1 MCLYPM
7 KGYLRAWRGLS
18 AFCFLLEIQLSKC
31 DFSVRMLFYVLHI
44 ALPFLSRM
52 TYPSCGK
59 DSPNSFLL
67 LLLVLK
73 RRDFSPAPHQC
84 DSITQDSG
92 GEHIPACSTFSIP
105 LLPHSACSCVLQE
118 LRLEEQEQ
126 MLLGSENIA
135 RSIAHSI

>member
-7 KGYLRAWRGLS
+7 KGYLRAWRRLS

-73 RRDFSPAPHQC
+73 RRDFSPAPHQR
-84 DSITQDSG
+84 DSITRTVEGNTSLLAALFPSLFSLTLHVPVCCRSSDWRSRSK
-92 GEHIPACSTFSIP
+92 CSWDQRI
-105 LLPHSACSCVLQE
+105 
-118 LRLEEQEQ
+118 
-126 MLLGSENIA
+126 LLGP
-135 RSIAHSI
+135 